1 MKLCA
6 WRTGGAQTTCPAG
19 YCVSVMSPEPLCS
32 LCSQLRG
39 EGTCRD
45 QGTLLSQ
52 APCAGT
58 LPVRPA
64 EASRSTEELCW
75 FQRTSVSSCWC
86 ACQPGV
92 LLSAVLTSKF
102 MSSPLLFPGSSPTSH
117 LSASGLAARRAAQG
131 EEERA
136 VPARGFSQ
144 ALFSPFGRGLPAG
157 SVSSLPIPGECF
169 CLLLSHLSLPMPE
182 ESALAGWSW
191 HLALSPLQVSVWDAQ
206 KPVSPSS
213 HLGFCFKISQVN
225 ASGGGRCSLEWAPR
239 CPFSS
244 KPAKCLGCCLC

>member
-169 CLLLSHLSLPMPE
+169 CPSAVTSVPAHARGIGSGRLELAPCPLTASSIRVGCSETSVPLLTPWLLL
-182 ESALAGWSW
+182 
-191 HLALSPLQVSVWDAQ
+191 
-206 KPVSPSS
+206 
-213 HLGFCFKISQVN
+213 
-225 ASGGGRCSLEWAPR
+225 
-239 CPFSS
+239 
-244 KPAKCLGCCLC
+244 

>member
-6 WRTGGAQTTCPAG
+6 WQTGGAESTCPAG
-19 YCVSVMSPEPLCS
+19 CCVSVMSPEPLCS

-39 EGTCRD
+39 EGTCREGTKGRCFPGPLV
-45 QGTLLSQ
+45 QGPCLSAQ
-52 APCAGT
+52 RRRAGARRSCAGSKGR
-58 LPVRPA
+58 L
-64 EASRSTEELCW
+64 
-75 FQRTSVSSCWC
+75 VSSCWC

-102 MSSPLLFPGSSPTSH
+102 TSSPLLFPGSSPTSH
-117 LSASGLAARRAAQG
+117 LSASGLAAQRAAQG

-144 ALFSPFGRGLPAG
+144 ALFSPFGWGLPAG

-169 CLLLSHLSLPMPE
+169 CLLLSHLSLPVPE

-206 KPVSPSS
+206 KPVSPS
-213 HLGFCFKISQVN
+213 
-225 ASGGGRCSLEWAPR
+225 
-239 CPFSS
+239 
-244 KPAKCLGCCLC
+244 